1 MATHNPKTTRLQ
13 PAQRRLAGSVTSN
26 PHPAEIAE
34 ETCALGKTLEWMS
47 KWRAIHRLNRRRKV
61 TM

>member
-47 KWRAIHRLNRRRKV
+47 
-61 TM
+61 